1 MASSWTTP
9 CLISIIV
16 LQWIL
21 FTVLLQFAREGASS
35 TATAAMESAMA
46 PTDLDRPAPVIGTA
60 ALVERSGRDALEDTL
75 EGVAATIMFRAP
87 KWFLLRYKVML
98 DNALANLPNDAT
110 WKVQVF
116 VNEKW
121 VKESVLPWHPGLERM
136 LTTNPRVIVTSLS
149 TDLVGHGKKP
159 RDVLLSTWFWE
170 HMAADRVVLF
180 SGNGAFCGN
189 PPFTAVVQSTH
200 HPVPGEM
207 ATTSMTTA
215 TAPVTTAWHELLSLD
230 YVGVPSSEAG
240 GDGSSH
246 SLRYRPAMLRALRY
260 HELTTESKRSIDG
273 PEHRFFLDTLQKMN
287 EHAVQLQLVP
297 SPTES
302 SSIDQK
308 SKTNKHYRQLATD
321 SSVATTQDQTLV
333 PLLLPLFSIATVPQ
347 TILWGGTTNLSG
359 PERLVHLPLV
369 VAGTQARLSYAERD
383 SLLKHCP
390 ELKVIFPS
398 LHEPSCFGA
407 HPDGAACKATI
418 CALQDPVPSHGC

>member
-1 MASSWTTP
+1 
-9 CLISIIV
+9 
-16 LQWIL
+16 
-21 FTVLLQFAREGASS
+21 VLLQFAREGVS
-35 TATAAMESAMA
+35 TATPAAMESLDMA
-46 PTDLDRPAPVIGTA
+46 PTGRPALVIDA
-60 ALVERSGRDALEDTL
+60 ALVERSGQAALEDNL
-75 EGVAATIMFRAP
+75 EGVAATVMFRAP

-116 VNEKW
+116 VNKKW

-136 LTTNPRVIVTSLS
+136 LTTNPRVIVTPLP
-149 TDLVGHGKKP
+149 TNLVGHGKKP
-159 RDVLLSTWFWE
+159 RDVLLSKWFWE

-180 SGNGAFCGN
+180 SGDGAFCGN
-189 PPFTAVVQSTH
+189 PPPVPQTTLSLVQSTDQS
-200 HPVPGEM
+200 VSDVAM
-207 ATTSMTTA
+207 VTSA
-215 TAPVTTAWHELLSLD
+215 VPVTAWQELLSLD

-246 SLRYRPAMLRALRY
+246 SLRYRPAMLRALHY
-260 HELTTESKRSIDG
+260 HELTAETSKRNIDG
-273 PEHRFFLDTLQKMN
+273 PEHRFFLDTMQKMN
-287 EHAVQLQLVP
+287 DNAVQLQLVP
-297 SPTES
+297 SPTAS
-302 SSIDQK
+302 SSIDQT
-308 SKTNKHYRQLATD
+308 SRTNEAKHRQLAAGAA
-321 SSVATTQDQTLV
+321 ATTMGQKMV

-347 TILWGGTTNLSG
+347 TILWGGTTNLSS